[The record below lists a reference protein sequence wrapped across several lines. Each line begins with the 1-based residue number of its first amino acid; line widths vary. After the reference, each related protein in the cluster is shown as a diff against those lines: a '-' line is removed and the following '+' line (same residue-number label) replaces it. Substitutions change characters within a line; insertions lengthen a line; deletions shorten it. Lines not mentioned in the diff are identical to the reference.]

1 MAKKVKRRAWTKSDV
16 RELKTHARA
25 EDPGTQDCT
34 RDEENARGDQTKGIS
49 IGRVAGF
56 ALIGANP
63 CMGAPVLRVAEAQQA
78 RIMLNFLLAHK
89 IAIGRILSVVGA
101 TATVVI
107 FEYFFE
113 LSVYIAVPVAILAYV
128 TMPMCGPS

>member
-1 MAKKVKRRAWTKSDV
+1 
-16 RELKTHARA
+16 L
-25 EDPGTQDCT
+25 
-34 RDEENARGDQTKGIS
+34 
-49 IGRVAGF
+49 
-56 ALIGANP
+56 
-63 CMGAPVLRVAEAQQA
+63 AEAQQV

-113 LSVYIAVPVAILAYV
+113 LTVYISVPVAVLAYV
-128 TMPMCGPS
+128 TMPMLWAELVDSVLLRSRR

>member
-1 MAKKVKRRAWTKSDV
+1 M
-16 RELKTHARA
+16 
-25 EDPGTQDCT
+25 
-34 RDEENARGDQTKGIS
+34 
-49 IGRVAGF
+49 
-56 ALIGANP
+56 
-63 CMGAPVLRVAEAQQA
+63 AEARRA

-113 LSVYIAVPVAILAYV
+113 LSVYVSVPVAVLAYV
-128 TMPMCGPS
+128 TMPIMWTALLDSFVLRARR